1 MSFHTKS
8 IERILSPVAQQVL
21 KLILLFED
29 AGSGTEIPDLEFRV
43 NVVKLAVDN
52 LIKVGHQT
60 IEASDDQLLQKDMP
74 PSLKRVEDASFYLQ
88 EAVVL
93 LQKDPSSSEARKNL
107 IEGSR
112 GILQG
117 TSSVLLTFD
126 MSEVRK
132 IIEHCRRVLVVLAT
146 AERVSSLTD
155 LADFVKRLTPCM
167 ADMIKEVHNRQE
179 ELTIQS
185 HSALLLRGIEQV
197 KRLTPILISSLKLCV
212 NTHNNNLPGA
222 AESQANRD
230 FLLSEMSSEIHE
242 IIRGLQLTETD
253 SSELFDDDLAAM
265 HMNKVAFDSRLQFVN
280 DWISDSNCSAA
291 MTAGEKAL
299 NQVLNSAQKLAN
311 LDSTNPNC
319 KLILNLC
326 DELKD
331 LAQSLIHLRR
341 NGQGNSTEANRIA
354 NALSTKLS
362 QLSRLCKEISL
373 PHQQPSYNPLF
384 RLARTLEGK
393 LVQAQ
398 RWLADPRGP
407 LRHIG
412 LDACRSLVH
421 GARNIIL
428 SSSSDYYHGCSNDSI
443 NTGKAVNNG
452 SDSGVED
459 KDVNE
464 ACFEACEHVERAADR
479 LFTMSSQA
487 MTPETKNAQ
496 QDLALA
502 ISRSLAHIW
511 QTLVKILTT
520 QVAEAYTDLVGPL
533 RQLVESA
540 SPSSGSLPD
549 QNDYNEKMKEF
560 LAQCNQLVST
570 AELAACTTL
579 SDVWRADALR
589 YLASQL
595 NELGGQVVLAGRAVV
610 LSSDPS
616 VQLQLGGASLKQATS
631 DHFLMM
637 RQHWSDTAERMRV
650 LVDEAID
657 ANAFISA
664 QEAGMLRDTARTEK
678 CIAEVSTT
686 GVVESTTRIARR
698 ANRVLQLITRE
709 ADNSED
715 PLYVDRMNDA
725 VKALRSTITPMVND
739 AKGLVTNIDNPCAHD
754 QWRTSNRN
762 LLTAVNS
769 VKHNVSPSL
778 NAPITYY
785 HEHYQY
791 ANNNNNNNL
800 SGGYRG
806 IAYKDDVSNNNNI
819 NDDNNNSSN
828 TGANNGN
835 SYNNHTYNSNNNN
848 DGISSSKSSSQVS
861 TKELTTSTIPIREIQ
876 GMTITDVSHSPP
888 PPPPPYTYDN
898 NYSHNNNY
906 NNNNYSASSSSYS
919 APQYLHKPMY
929 EIKVPYPY
937 SHQYS
942 HQQSQQPSS
951 VNHHHHDHRHHP
963 QVYQPSSVITPHS
976 YTAAAAAI
984 TTQSPP
990 SYTHHSGHHQPQQNI
1005 NNHTGS
1011 NHYQQTHQPGY
1022 YYHTPYNTTNN
1033 NYSNS
1038 SSGSNSNR
1046 NIKLMKQDYGCHV
1059 YPEPTSIASPTPDQR
1074 ICTPETEVDE
1084 EFNFPPPGENQPIMA
1099 AAHALH
1105 HETRLWSSRDNE
1117 LIAATKRMAA
1127 LMAQLSQIVRGEYG
1141 TKKDLI
1147 TVSMAIAEASIDVN
1161 QCAKVLARECTDR
1174 RIRSNLLHLSDR
1186 ILTIGNQLKIL
1197 STVKATMLGTQDDS
1211 WFEAPLQSELDCG
1224 SKEDQENTESLV
1236 GNAQNLMQTVI
1247 ETLHVAEGASIKMRV
1262 HSGHKFV
1269 WQPRGRVVVANS
1281 TATATNYHRSKQ
1293 QPQQQTTRP
1302 IVH

>member
-1 MSFHTKS
+1 
-8 IERILSPVAQQVL
+8 
-21 KLILLFED
+21 
-29 AGSGTEIPDLEFRV
+29 
-43 NVVKLAVDN
+43 
-52 LIKVGHQT
+52 
-60 IEASDDQLLQKDMP
+60 
-74 PSLKRVEDASFYLQ
+74 
-88 EAVVL
+88 
-93 LQKDPSSSEARKNL
+93 
-107 IEGSR
+107 
-112 GILQG
+112 
-117 TSSVLLTFD
+117 

-319 KLILNLC
+319 KIILNLC

-354 NALSTKLS
+354 NTLSTKLS

-373 PHQQPSYNPLF
+373 RDANSIQHHHQQHQQAHQQPSYNPLF

-428 SSSSDYYHGCSNDSI
+428 SSDYYHGCSDDSI
-443 NTGKAVNNG
+443 TGKAVNND

-479 LFTMSSQA
+479 LFTMSTQA
-487 MTPETKNAQ
+487 LTPETKNAQ

-678 CIAEVSTT
+678 YIAEVSTT

-739 AKGLVTNIDNPCAHD
+739 AKGLVTNIDNPCMHE

-778 NAPITYY
+778 NNPITYY

-791 ANNNNNNNL
+791 SNNL
-800 SGGYRG
+800 SGGGYRG
-806 IAYKDDVSNNNNI
+806 IPPYNKDDVNNNDNNNN
-819 NDDNNNSSN
+819 SN
-828 TGANNGN
+828 AGANNGN
-835 SYNNHTYNSNNNN
+835 TYNNHTNNINN

-861 TKELTTSTIPIREIQ
+861 TKELTTSTIPIHEIQ
-876 GMTITDVSHSPP
+876 GMTIT
-888 PPPPPYTYDN
+888 
-898 NYSHNNNY
+898 
-906 NNNNYSASSSSYS
+906 
-919 APQYLHKPMY
+919 
-929 EIKVPYPY
+929 
-937 SHQYS
+937 
-942 HQQSQQPSS
+942 
-951 VNHHHHDHRHHP
+951 
-963 QVYQPSSVITPHS
+963 
-976 YTAAAAAI
+976 
-984 TTQSPP
+984 
-990 SYTHHSGHHQPQQNI
+990 
-1005 NNHTGS
+1005 
-1011 NHYQQTHQPGY
+1011 
-1022 YYHTPYNTTNN
+1022 
-1033 NYSNS
+1033 
-1038 SSGSNSNR
+1038 
-1046 NIKLMKQDYGCHV
+1046 
-1059 YPEPTSIASPTPDQR
+1059 EPTSIASPTPDQR

-1269 WQPRGRVVVANS
+1269 WQPRGRAVTNS
-1281 TATATNYHRSKQ
+1281 TTTATNFHRSKQQ